1 MSKECPWCRT
11 ENDDSAVKCEDCGH
25 EFTNIVSVEK
35 IEPKESSYACKIECP
50 VCGHE
55 YDVADENSRIKIC
68 DNCEDEQ
75 DKLDIAQARP
85 KRYEILM
92 ESEKPSVTE
101 EEAVI
106 AKEPESP
113 ALIMTHTSG
122 KVIKIN
128 GNCTIGRGGDVEPE
142 FFTDNNRF
150 VSEFHC
156 KVFFENGIYKIE
168 HLGKNPTKIDD
179 VIVSKGMRMELR
191 SGNRLTI
198 ADRKFEI
205 SFSTDEAEQE

>member
-1 MSKECPWCRT
+1 MSKECQYCKAD
-11 ENDDSAVKCEDCGH
+11 NADSAVECEGCGNK
-25 EFTNIVSVEK
+25 FIN
-35 IEPKESSYACKIECP
+35 IEPEKSLCVWKIKCP
-50 VCGHE
+50 VCDHE
-55 YDVADENSRIKIC
+55 YDVADKNSRIKIC
-68 DNCEDEQ
+68 GNCDDEQ
-75 DKLDIAQARP
+75 DKLEIAQERP
-85 KRYEILM
+85 KRYEILI
-92 ESEKPSVTE
+92 ESEKNFVIE
-101 EEAVI
+101 EETVI
-106 AKEPESP
+106 AKETKSP
-113 ALIMTHTSG
+113 VLIMTHTSG

-156 KVFFENGIYKIE
+156 KVFFENGVYKIE